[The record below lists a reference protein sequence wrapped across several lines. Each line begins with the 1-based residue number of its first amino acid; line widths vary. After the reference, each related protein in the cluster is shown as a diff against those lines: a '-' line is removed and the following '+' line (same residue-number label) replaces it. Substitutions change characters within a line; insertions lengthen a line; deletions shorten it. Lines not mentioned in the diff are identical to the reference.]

1 MKFLKLI
8 RWPNLFII
16 AFTMYTIRFFLVR
29 AILQSAYLDLL
40 FTQQQFFALVLSTLF
55 IAAGGYIINDYF
67 DLAIDRI
74 NKPDKV
80 FIGNIITTQQ
90 ALVLHT
96 ILSLVGIAIALVLG
110 IKVGVYK
117 LAVIQAITV
126 GLLWFYSSEFK
137 RQFLIGNLVI
147 ALLSGLVPLIVVA
160 FEMPLLIANFK
171 TIIIENED
179 AFMLNKN
186 IPLAMLQNLH
196 TVWIFVISFA
206 AFAFLLTLIREIIK
220 DTEDYVGDE
229 AYGCRTIPVKL
240 GVANTKK
247 IIIGLCILVVTL
259 LGILQYKQFIVK
271 DYFSMIYTIVFVT
284 LPLLILCYLI
294 LNANTK
300 KHFSKASIFSKI
312 IMVLGVGYCFVF
324 YWLMR

>member
-1 MKFLKLI
+1 
-8 RWPNLFII
+8 
-16 AFTMYTIRFFLVR
+16 MYTIRFFLVR